1 MRRKAV
7 VYIVFNATQI
17 YIRLSLYELR
27 TIGNR
32 MLIDLKTRID
42 NIDYELRTITAK
54 QAVEEITLNKGMLV
68 DVREPAEVA
77 SQPVKGAVNIPRGV
91 LEMKMLEQVKEAATP
106 IYLHCASGMRAKLAA
121 EQLINIG
128 YEKVSV
134 ITCSIADIN
143 QAKAQ

>member
-1 MRRKAV
+1 
-7 VYIVFNATQI
+7 
-17 YIRLSLYELR
+17 
-27 TIGNR
+27 

-42 NIDYELRTITAK
+42 NIDYELRIVTAV
-54 QAVEEITLNKGMLV
+54 QAAQEMSKNKGMLV

-77 SQPVKGAVNIPRGV
+77 NHAVKGAINIPRGV

-128 YEKVSV
+128 YENVSV
-134 ITCSIADIN
+134 ITCPISQIN
-143 QAKAQ
+143 ESWSE